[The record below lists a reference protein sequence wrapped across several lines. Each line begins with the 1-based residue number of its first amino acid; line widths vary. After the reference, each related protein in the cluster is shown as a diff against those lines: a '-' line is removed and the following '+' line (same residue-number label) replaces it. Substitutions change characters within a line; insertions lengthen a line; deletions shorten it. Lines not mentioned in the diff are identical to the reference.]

1 MIEDKEMEYVNVPTY
16 IEKAVKKLFKLKNTE
31 KELAM
36 QIKDYMSTHDIPLE
50 TPLQLLKYIPKE
62 NVDENQMKIN
72 FETGEVEQKGKNINE
87 KLELL
92 YFNTPIE
99 AQRLCDEINSVYGDD
114 FIVKEVNVD
123 EE

>member
-72 FETGEVEQKGKNINE
+72 FETGEVEPNG
-87 KLELL
+87 
-92 YFNTPIE
+92 
-99 AQRLCDEINSVYGDD
+99 
-114 FIVKEVNVD
+114 
-123 EE
+123 

>member
-72 FETGEVEQKGKNINE
+72 FETGKVEQKGKNINE

>member
-62 NVDENQMKIN
+62 NVDETQMKIN
-72 FETGEVEQKGKNINE
+72 FETGEVEQNG
-87 KLELL
+87 
-92 YFNTPIE
+92 
-99 AQRLCDEINSVYGDD
+99 
-114 FIVKEVNVD
+114 
-123 EE
+123 

>member
-62 NVDENQMKIN
+62 NVNQ
-72 FETGEVEQKGKNINE
+72 
-87 KLELL
+87 
-92 YFNTPIE
+92 Y
-99 AQRLCDEINSVYGDD
+99 R
-114 FIVKEVNVD
+114 VKRKSNLHH
-123 EE
+123 

>member
-50 TPLQLLKYIPKE
+50 TPLQLLKYMPKE
-62 NVDENQMKIN
+62 DVDSNQMQIN
-72 FETGEVEQKGKNINE
+72 FATGEVEQNG
-87 KLELL
+87 
-92 YFNTPIE
+92 
-99 AQRLCDEINSVYGDD
+99 
-114 FIVKEVNVD
+114 
-123 EE
+123 

>member
-72 FETGEVEQKGKNINE
+72 FETGEVVQNG
-87 KLELL
+87 
-92 YFNTPIE
+92 
-99 AQRLCDEINSVYGDD
+99 
-114 FIVKEVNVD
+114 
-123 EE
+123 

>member
-16 IEKAVKKLFKLKNTE
+16 IEKAVKELFKLKNTE

-72 FETGEVEQKGKNINE
+72 FETGEVE
-87 KLELL
+87 
-92 YFNTPIE
+92 
-99 AQRLCDEINSVYGDD
+99 
-114 FIVKEVNVD
+114 
-123 EE
+123 